1 MARILCAWEFGGD
14 LGHVRRLLPIA
25 RELRRLGHEAA
36 FVFRDLA
43 PLGAH
48 ADEGFEWFQAPL
60 VRLPPLQNA
69 SPLSPT
75 DVLLNLGYADAAAL
89 TGALLGWRG
98 LCALWQ
104 PDLVVADYAPAALLA
119 ARLRGV
125 PTVTIGS
132 GFSLPPPGAPLAA
145 YRDWHRVE
153 PEVLRRLDER
163 LLATVSKAF
172 QNVHAASPPSAAR
185 ELFAGEVNLLCN
197 FPDLDPFGPRE
208 GVEYL
213 GPAADASLGREVAWN
228 TDARPRIVA
237 YLKPRDARF
246 VALVAALRQVAGE
259 ALVAAPGLT
268 DAQARELSSDRVRV
282 FAEALNL
289 DALGSAD
296 LCISHAGP
304 GVASRAILAG
314 VPLALLPMQL
324 EQFLVARRLRS
335 AGAADFIAPDDPP
348 PDFAAWLGA
357 IAQRAELR
365 EGARALAR
373 AHQGYDF
380 EHAAARA
387 AQRIARALPA

>member
-60 VRLPPLQNA
+60 MRLPATQNL
-69 SPLSPT
+69 SPLSPS
-75 DVLLNLGYADAAAL
+75 DVLLNLGYADAPGIS
-89 TGALLGWRG
+89 GALLGWRA
-98 LCALWQ
+98 LCVLWQ
-104 PDLVVADYAPAALLA
+104 PDLVVADYAPGALLA
-119 ARLRGV
+119 AHMRGV
-125 PTVTIGS
+125 PTTVIGS
-132 GFSLPPPGAPLAA
+132 GFSLPPPGAPLAG
-145 YRDWHRVE
+145 YRDWNPVE
-153 PEVLRRLDER
+153 PGVLRRLDER

-172 QNVHAASPPSAAR
+172 QNVGAASPPSAAR
-185 ELFAGEVNLLCN
+185 ELFAGDVNLVCN
-197 FPDLDPFGPRE
+197 SPDLDPFGPRE

-213 GPAADASLGREVAWN
+213 GPIADASSGREVAWN
-228 TDARPRIVA
+228 TDARPRIFA

-246 VALVAALRQVAGE
+246 VPLVTALRQVAGE

-296 LCISHAGP
+296 LCVSHAGP

-335 AGAADFIAPDDPP
+335 AGAADFISPDDPP
-348 PDFAAWLGA
+348 PDFATWLTA
-357 IAQRAELR
+357 IARRAELR
-365 EGARALAR
+365 EGARALGR
-373 AHQGYDF
+373 AHQGHDF

-387 AQRIARALPA
+387 AQRIAQALPA